1 MYATINSIGI
11 LLTLPHKLRWR
22 LNMIIVT
29 GQLATTINFH
39 SPQFSGWFLILFMGC
54 KVILAQFIFKKN
66 LVRSR
71 AVFIKNYFACLCS
84 IQSIL

>member
-1 MYATINSIGI
+1 MYTTINSIGI

-39 SPQFSGWFLILFMGC
+39 SARSSGWFLILFMGC
-54 KVILAQFIFKKN
+54 KVMTFIYDPFF
-66 LVRSR
+66 LSTDYGLD
-71 AVFIKNYFACLCS
+71 AF
-84 IQSIL
+84 

>member
-54 KVILAQFIFKKN
+54 KVIPAQFIFRN
-66 LVRSR
+66 RITGDPHIS
-71 AVFIKNYFACLCS
+71 
-84 IQSIL
+84 